1 LLLYSEYAHK
11 LKIIHGDFLKIELPY
26 FDVCVANTPYQISS
40 PLTFKLLAHRPMF
53 RAAVLMFQKEFADRL
68 VASPGSS
75 LYCRLSV
82 NTQLLSTASHVM
94 KVSRNSFR
102 PPPQVDSAV
111 VRLEPKSP
119 PPPIN
124 FVEWDGLIRLCFS
137 RKNKTLGAIFKQN
150 NVIDLLE
157 RNYKTYCALQGIPVE
172 EDLNIKE
179 KVMGVLNS
187 LNFQEKRSSKLDLD
201 DFFLL
206 LDAFHKHNLH
216 FS

>member
-1 LLLYSEYAHK
+1 VSREYAHK
-11 LKIIHGDFLKIELPY
+11 LKIIHGDFLKIDLPY

-68 VASPGSS
+68 VAAPGTS

-82 NTQLLSTASHVM
+82 NTQLLANTSHVM

-150 NVIDLLE
+150 NVIELLE
-157 RNYKTYCALQGIPVE
+157 KNHKTYCALQGIPVE
-172 EDLNIKE
+172 DDLNMKE
-179 KVMGVLNS
+179 KILGVLDT
-187 LNFQEKRSSKLDLD
+187 LQFQEKRSAKLDLD
-201 DFFLL
+201 DFFML